1 MRNALTNMKQF
12 AKDVKQIHWV
22 KPGEAVKQFLI
33 VVGIIGTA
41 SAVIGILDALFQSA
55 HYLVKFLQ

>member
-1 MRNALTNMKQF
+1 MKQF

-22 KPGEAVKQFLI
+22 KPSEAVKQFLI

-55 HYLVKFLQ
+55 HYLAKFLQ